1 MEIAELKSFLEYAGF
16 FLLSLL
22 EKKSYSDFQFSKTTR
37 VASTPP
43 PTYLFGAP
51 ISRTP
56 DTRFWS
62 GFLHKDG
69 LE

>member
-1 MEIAELKSFLEYAGF
+1 MEIAELKSFISYAGF

-22 EKKSYSDFQFSKTTR
+22 EKKLQRFSIFKNNPGR
-37 VASTPP
+37 IDPP
-43 PTYLFGAP
+43 PSYLFGAP